1 MISANNFPPRLL
13 LHRNKWMCIMDKLKQ
28 YELMEK
34 IVRQLE
40 DLRNSQQAVI
50 EKVAKIEVD
59 NFDLGDKR
67 LENNLADIH
76 QRTADN
82 LDSITDQLEYFA
94 GKTEAFGEKNNV
106 EQLREQQDIDN
117 VRNS

>member
-1 MISANNFPPRLL
+1 
-13 LHRNKWMCIMDKLKQ
+13 MDKLKQ

-67 LENNLADIH
+67 LEKNLADMR

-82 LDSITDQLEYFA
+82 LDSITDQVEYFA
-94 GKTEAFGEKNNV
+94 GKTEDFGERNE
-106 EQLREQQDIDN
+106 EQRLREQQDIDN